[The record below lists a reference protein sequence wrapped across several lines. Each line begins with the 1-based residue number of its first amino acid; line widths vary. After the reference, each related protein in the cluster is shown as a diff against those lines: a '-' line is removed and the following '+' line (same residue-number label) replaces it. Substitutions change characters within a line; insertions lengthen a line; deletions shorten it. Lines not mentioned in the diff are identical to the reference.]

1 MSLKLSHYIVV
12 TEPIDTKGRR
22 ILLST
27 RTSRNIIITQGCL
40 DYLQSGRIE
49 EVPEKTLEKLK
60 EIKAIVPSEE
70 DELLTIVNENKRSI
84 EEESSTLYEV
94 MQPSAN
100 CQLGCYY
107 CGQQHTKDQMD
118 VSLINKIE
126 ERIRSKAASGKFTH
140 LYIGWFGAEP
150 LMGLRQIRELTTVF
164 KQIAH
169 DFSLGYGAKVVTNG
183 LSLKEAIFDELVG
196 ELAVNSIE
204 VTLDGTETYH
214 DQHRHT
220 KESGKSFA
228 LIFQNLKNILTKPDF
243 EKLGCQITVRC
254 NVDQNNFEGVT
265 PLMELLK
272 ENNLHQK
279 IANFY
284 PIGIYSW
291 GNDAHKKSLTKEEFA
306 QRELV
311 WLAQKI
317 KNNFRVSSLIPNRVK
332 KVCFTVSKHSEMY
345 DSYGNVFDCSEVSY
359 VPVYKGSEFVLGNIN
374 NASPTTKFKRSVLN
388 DWNDTIL
395 TDKFPCH
402 TCEMLPVC
410 GGCCPKS
417 WHEDMR
423 ACPTNKFNIKDKL
436 MMSYVLNQPTKQD
449 LKNKLLEISSLYPKK
464 EWISEIHD
472 LFYLSETTSNA

>member
-1 MSLKLSHYIVV
+1 MGLKLSKYIVV
-12 TEPIDTKGRR
+12 TDPIDLKGRR

-27 RTSRNIIITQGCL
+27 RTSRNITITQGCL
-40 DYLQSGRIE
+40 EYLQSGRTG
-49 EVPEKTLEKLK
+49 EVPEKTLQKLK
-60 EIKAIVPSEE
+60 DIKAIVPDDE
-70 DELLTIVNENKRSI
+70 DELLTIVNENKYSI
-84 EEESSTLYEV
+84 NEDSSTLYEV

-107 CGQQHTKDQMD
+107 CGQQHAKDQMD
-118 VSLINKIE
+118 MSLIKKIE
-126 ERIRSKAASGKFTH
+126 ERIRSKASTGKFTS
-140 LYIGWFGAEP
+140 LFIGWFGAEP
-150 LMGLRQIRELTTVF
+150 LMGLRQMRELTTVF
-164 KQIAH
+164 KQIAA
-169 DFSLGYGAKVVTNG
+169 DFNLGYGAKVVTNG
-183 LSLKEAIFDELVG
+183 LSLKESIFDELVR
-196 ELAVNSIE
+196 ELAVKSIE
-204 VTLDGTETYH
+204 VTLDGTEIYH
-214 DQHRHT
+214 DQHRYT
-220 KESGKSFA
+220 KESGKSFS
-228 LIFQNLKNILTKPDF
+228 LIFQNLKNILKKPDF
-243 EKLGCQITVRC
+243 ETLGCQITIRC

-306 QRELV
+306 EKELV
-311 WLAQKI
+311 WLAQKV
-317 KNNFRVSSLIPNRVK
+317 KNSFRVSSLIPTRIK

-345 DSYGNVFDCSEVSY
+345 DSYGNIFDCSEVSY
-359 VPVYKGSEFVLGNIN
+359 VPAYKESEYVLGNIN
-374 NASPTTKFKRSVLN
+374 KTSPTTKFKRSVLN

-410 GGCCPKS
+410 GGSCPKS

-436 MMSYVLNQPTKQD
+436 MMSYVLNQPKKEES
-449 LKNKLLEISSLYPKK
+449 KNKLLELSSIYPEK
-464 EWISEIHD
+464 EWIREIND
-472 LFYLSETTSNA
+472 LFLQDLKLEV

>member
-1 MSLKLSHYIVV
+1 MNLKLSHYIVV
-12 TEPIDTKGRR
+12 TEPIDSKGRR

-27 RTSRNIIITQGCL
+27 RTSRNVTITQGCL
-40 DYLQSGRIE
+40 EYLQSGRIG
-49 EVPEKTLEKLK
+49 EVPQKTLEKLK
-60 EIKAIVPSEE
+60 NIKAVVPNEE
-70 DELLTIVNENKRSI
+70 DELLAIVNENKHSI
-84 EEESSTLYEV
+84 NEESSTLYEV

-118 VSLINKIE
+118 VSLIKKID
-126 ERIRSKAASGKFTH
+126 ERIRSKASSGKFNN

-150 LMGLRQIRELTTVF
+150 LMGLRQIRELTSVF
-164 KQIAH
+164 KQIAA
-169 DFSLGYGAKVVTNG
+169 DFNLGYGAKVVTNG
-183 LSLKEAIFDELVG
+183 LSLKESIFDELVR
-196 ELAVNSIE
+196 ELGVNTIE

-214 DQHRHT
+214 DQHRYT
-220 KESGKSFA
+220 KEKGKSFN
-228 LIFQNLKNILTKPDF
+228 LIFQNLKSILTKPDF
-243 EKLGCQITVRC
+243 EKLGCQITIRC
-254 NVDQNNFEGVT
+254 NVDQSNFQGVT

-272 ENNLHQK
+272 ANSLHQK

-317 KNNFRVSSLIPNRVK
+317 KNNFRVSSLIPSRVK

-359 VPVYKGSEFVLGNIN
+359 VPAYKESEYVLGNIN
-374 NASPTTKFKRSVLN
+374 NAPPSTKFKRSTLN

-410 GGCCPKS
+410 GGSCPKS

-436 MMSYVLNQPTKQD
+436 MMSYVLNQPTKED
-449 LKNKLLEISSLYPKK
+449 SKIKLLEISSLYPEKA
-464 EWISEIHD
+464 WISEIHH
-472 LFYLSETTSNA
+472 LFYSI